1 MLSSMRIDVMAT
13 SPTYGG
19 AGTIELVGD
28 FLVTGLPAAGSAV
41 RAVDVSV
48 LLRAAPEA
56 PRDTADD
63 DTDPDVLAAL
73 QAGLGG
79 HGIWPGHPQWGDSH
93 ELERQKGPQ
102 LVFRRKAGTVRVR
115 IVSELSELDVFG
127 PGGRPEVFAAAAHE
141 IVTALAGLDRRVK
154 PDDDIDWPRVRA
166 HLTARLGD
174 LPPSAEALAA
184 VETDLRAQQHA
195 RWLAMSPWE
204 RLDVDWTRY
213 APSAR
218 ALLDDPF
225 FWDPADDEAP
235 HGNDEG
241 ADLLTD
247 YLARRPDD
255 PMAFLA
261 AQARECG
268 YDTLDEAAAD
278 DEYLHDALVLGTAFA
293 EIKVTG
299 QLTAA
304 LRGLALDVLARR
316 GGPEPTEVDSLLGAG
331 LRAAPAAP

>member
-1 MLSSMRIDVMAT
+1 MLCPMRIDVMAS

-19 AGTIELVGD
+19 GGTLDFVGD
-28 FLVTGLPAAGSAV
+28 FLVTGLPPAGSAV
-41 RAVDVSV
+41 RAVDVSL

-56 PRDTADD
+56 PRDTPGD
-63 DTDPDVLAAL
+63 DTDPAVLAAL
-73 QAGLGG
+73 RAELGD
-79 HGIWPGHPQWGDSH
+79 HGIWPGHPEWGDEH
-93 ELERQKGPQ
+93 ERERQKGPH
-102 LVFRRKAGTVRVR
+102 LVFRRTAGTVRVR

-127 PGGRPEVFAAAAHE
+127 PGGRPEVFAAAARE
-141 IVTALAGLDRRVK
+141 IVTALAGLDRRIK
-154 PDDDIDWPRVRA
+154 PGDDIDWPRVRA
-166 HLTARLGD
+166 HLASRLDD
-174 LPPSAEALAA
+174 LPRSAEALAA
-184 VETDLRAQQHA
+184 LEADLQAQQRA

-204 RLDVDWTRY
+204 QLDVDWTRY
-213 APSAR
+213 APTAR

-268 YDTLDEAAAD
+268 YDGLDAAAAD

-304 LRGLALDVLARR
+304 LRDLALGVLTRR
-316 GGPEPTEVDSLLGAG
+316 AGDEPTEVDSLLGTA
-331 LRAAPAAP
+331 LRAAPNAP

>member
-1 MLSSMRIDVMAT
+1 MRIDVMAT

-19 AGTIELVGD
+19 AGTLEVVGD
-28 FLVTGLPAAGSAV
+28 FLVAGLPPAGSAV
-41 RAVDVSV
+41 DAVDVSV
-48 LLRAAPEA
+48 LLRGTPEA
-56 PRDTADD
+56 PRDTAGDD
-63 DTDPDVLAAL
+63 DDPAVLAAL
-73 QAGLGG
+73 EAGLGG
-79 HGIWPGHPQWGDSH
+79 HGIWPGHPQWRDSH
-93 ELERQKGPQ
+93 ERERQKGPQ
-102 LVFRRKAGTVRVR
+102 LVFRRKARTVRVR

-154 PDDDIDWPRVRA
+154 PDDDIDWPSVRA
-166 HLTARLGD
+166 HLVARLDD
-174 LPPSAEALAA
+174 LPSSAETLAA
-184 VETDLRAQQHA
+184 VEADLREKQRA

-204 RLDVDWTRY
+204 LLDVDWTRY
-213 APSAR
+213 APAAR

-255 PMAFLA
+255 PMAFLGG
-261 AQARECG
+261 QARACG
-268 YDTLDEAAAD
+268 YETLDEAAAD

-299 QLTAA
+299 QLTAT
-304 LRGLALDVLARR
+304 LRDLALDVLARR
-316 GGPEPTEVDSLLGAG
+316 AGNEPTEADSLLGTA
-331 LRAAPAAP
+331 LRAAPRAP